1 MLGVSLSMRGQLYE
15 YTSVVH
21 VGNDAVRLRR
31 AELVPRLKIVKS

>member
-15 YTSVVH
+15 YTGVVH